1 MLTLS
6 IALFSELS
14 LVMPSEA
21 GGVRSNIYP
30 PSVGNSFAFKLQD
43 QKGRM
48 HRFTCGRYWL

>member
-21 GGVRSNIYP
+21 GDVRSNIYP